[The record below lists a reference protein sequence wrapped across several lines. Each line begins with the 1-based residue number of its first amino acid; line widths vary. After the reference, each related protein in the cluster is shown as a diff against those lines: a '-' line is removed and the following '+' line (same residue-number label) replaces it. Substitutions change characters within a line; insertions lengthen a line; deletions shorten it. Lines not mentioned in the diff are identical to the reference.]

1 MEWIN
6 YVSGTSTSTSINYS
20 TSMIRPGLEE
30 FIPSVGGVTTVLE
43 LISDGNKR
51 RQGQQKTSTWDV
63 KTAVEIIEGGSDSP
77 EAALQRSGY
86 ALWCIPPQHPVL
98 QQPNVRGDWWGSRA
112 RDFRIE
118 ES

>member
-1 MEWIN
+1 MDQLRIRYEYKYEYQQQYEYDTTRSRGI
-6 YVSGTSTSTSINYS
+6 YS
-20 TSMIRPGLEE
+20 VCGC
-30 FIPSVGGVTTVLE
+30 VTTVLE

-77 EAALQRSGY
+77 ESALQRSGY

-98 QQPNVRGDWWGSRA
+98 
-112 RDFRIE
+112 
-118 ES
+118 